1 MAQYGFELLDVRPA
15 PQGRMRGA
23 IVLTHRVLETI
34 NRVGWAVDGV
44 QVAFVDSAYLCVS
57 ENVTSP

>member
-15 PQGRMRGA
+15 PQGRMRGV
-23 IVLTHRVLETI
+23 IVLAHRVLETI
-34 NRVGWAVDGV
+34 NRIGWAVDGV